1 MDFGKTT
8 QLETVDFSLPGDP
21 AFTRNYLSSLPPL
34 SGPMH
39 LYLGATGWAMPQWVG
54 RWYPAGTKSK
64 DHLYHY
70 GRQFSTIELN
80 TTHYRIPDF
89 STIGSWCER
98 VPQDFRFCPKLP
110 QTISHDKQL
119 GLNGSATRLFTEAIA
134 GMGQRL
140 GVCFLQLPPHFG
152 PDRLPLLEIFLQKW
166 PQALPLAVEVR
177 HEDWFA
183 DERATNKLA
192 SLLHGFGTGM
202 VITDVA
208 GRRDVLHQFITAPFV
223 LIRFVGNGLHPTDYL
238 RVDSWAERLHQ
249 WAGQGLPEVYF
260 FSHQPD
266 NILSPEMV
274 LYLWAKI
281 RSDESL
287 RARPPAPLSVSGN
300 DPQMQLF

>member
-8 QLETVDFSLPGDP
+8 QLEAVNFALPDDP
-21 AFTRNYLSSLPPL
+21 LFTQDYLSSLPAPTD
-34 SGPMH
+34 PMRV
-39 LYLGATGWAMPQWVG
+39 YLGATGWAMPQWVG
-54 RWYPAGTKSK
+54 RWYPSGTKSK

-80 TTHYRIPDF
+80 TTHYRIPDI
-89 STIGSWCER
+89 STISNWCAR
-98 VPQDFRFCPKLP
+98 VPEDFRFCPKLP

-119 GLNGSATRLFTEAIA
+119 GLNGIATRLFTEAIA
-134 GMGQRL
+134 GMGSRL
-140 GVCFLQLPPHFG
+140 GVCFLQLPPYFG
-152 PDRLPLLEIFLQKW
+152 PERLPLLEVFLQKW
-166 PQALPLAVEVR
+166 PPALPLAIELR
-177 HEDWFA
+177 HEEWFA
-183 DERATNKLA
+183 DEHVTIELA
-192 SLLHGFGTGM
+192 KLLHDFGTGM

-238 RVDSWAERLHQ
+238 RIDSWAERLHQ
-249 WAGQGLPEVYF
+249 WARQGLPAVYF

-274 LYLWAKI
+274 LYLWEKI

-287 RARPPAPLSVSGN
+287 QARPPAPLGGANN
-300 DPQMQLF
+300 DRQMQLF